1 MMLCIFILNN
11 LENSLLGFYV
21 RFATIF
27 LGSQCGDEEG
37 YMWFKFKDGPD
48 MTCDQFSVAV
58 VHLGCSNIKE
68 SL

>member
-1 MMLCIFILNN
+1 MLCIFILNN

-37 YMWFKFKDGPD
+37 Y
-48 MTCDQFSVAV
+48 V
-58 VHLGCSNIKE
+58 
-68 SL
+68 